1 MQYDK
6 ALTMKVAKNHI
17 ISMWALKLI
26 WLDIKHYLALL
37 IIYLFNAI
45 IYK

>member
-6 ALTMKVAKNHI
+6 ALTMKVTKNNI

-26 WLDIKHYLALL
+26 WLDLVRC
-37 IIYLFNAI
+37 II
-45 IYK
+45 